1 MQKGGKCDKFF
12 LNNNKTLSNSFVQ
25 WPGFIVK
32 MKIKKLCII
41 ISNKKMK
48 SVKIVRGWDEHYS
61 IVCSELNTIF
71 VLVSIRNLNLH
82 SHN

>member
-41 ISNKKMK
+41 ISNK
-48 SVKIVRGWDEHYS
+48 
-61 IVCSELNTIF
+61 
-71 VLVSIRNLNLH
+71 
-82 SHN
+82 